1 MADVKVTQRDMFNEI
16 IALAES
22 ADREDIVEF
31 AKGRIAQLDK
41 KSSNRKNSKKSE
53 ENEGYI
59 ALVADVLAGGERL
72 TVSEIMKRDATLGT
86 LSNQKISALLRMMIA
101 DGGYAKDKDK
111 KSTVFFKVVAEQSA
125 PLGEN

>member
-16 IALAES
+16 ITLAES
-22 ADREDIVEF
+22 TDREDIVEF

-111 KSTVFFKVVAEQSA
+111 KSTVFFKVVAE
-125 PLGEN
+125 